1 MSMYAEVYIPE
12 VLEGKARLRINL
24 LAPSCPEE
32 EDDEEEDEV
41 EVEGWLS
48 SSTVI
53 SWDSEAVETFVS

>member
-41 EVEGWLS
+41 EVEG
-48 SSTVI
+48 
-53 SWDSEAVETFVS
+53 